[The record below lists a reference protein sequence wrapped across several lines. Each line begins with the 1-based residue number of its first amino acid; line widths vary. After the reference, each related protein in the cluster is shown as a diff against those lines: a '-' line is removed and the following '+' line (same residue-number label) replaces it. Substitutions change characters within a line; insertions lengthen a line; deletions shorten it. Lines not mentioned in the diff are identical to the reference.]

1 MLFRD
6 TPLANC
12 EAYFVSI
19 VMCILPVAVH
29 YFISSILSTLRVAI
43 ALSKF
48 FKVFFFHFSPLT
60 IRRLGAIY
68 FYMEIYFVWEGNYSL
83 LKAKKK
89 RCMGEK
95 YALAL
100 HCLCRIAIQFDR
112 MKVYFKQK
120 SLLS

>member
-19 VMCILPVAVH
+19 FMCICILPVAVH

-48 FKVFFFHFSPLT
+48 FKVFFLHFSALK
-60 IRRLGAIY
+60 RLGAIY

-89 RCMGEK
+89 KMYGRKICFG
-95 YALAL
+95 LAL
-100 HCLCRIAIQFDR
+100 FVSYSNPI
-112 MKVYFKQK
+112 
-120 SLLS
+120 